1 MIETYSYGMGPLQ
14 NVLEQALQL
23 SDEERGELIGQLLRS
38 LESDDAEP
46 ELTPDEWH
54 VAWSTELER
63 RASEVRDE
71 KVELVDGDEA
81 LASVRRSLAAR
92 RP

>member
-1 MIETYSYGMGPLQ
+1 MIETYSYGMEPLQ

-23 SDEERGELIGQLLRS
+23 SDEERGELVGQLLRS
-38 LESDDAEP
+38 LESDVAEP
-46 ELTPDEWH
+46 ALTADEWH
-54 VAWSTELER
+54 VAWSAELER
-63 RASEVRDE
+63 RAREVRDG
-71 KVELVDGDEA
+71 KVALIDGDEA